1 MLPPLGS
8 ATFSPGHVFS
18 GREYGSQT
26 NSSPEISGIYVFAI
40 CSMTDFIVACAA
52 ATSGPS
58 KRSFT
63 TFSAVSAMNLTENPP
78 SLVKELISAIR
89 SFTLFSKASPPS
101 RRLWFQYIVFV
112 PGMQEVEAARSP
124 PLFPSQRAGGA
135 PAPYKRFAGGKI
147 LAEGEFTSPEHFNFP
162 RNPKRRTR
170 RFVVSFFLERAT
182 RLELASRHPANGS
195 PPFAGALPHL

>member
-63 TFSAVSAMNLTENPP
+63 TFSAVSATNLTENPP

-112 PGMQEVEAARSP
+112 PGMQEVEAASSP
-124 PLFPSQRAGGA
+124 SNEKTGHPTLGVLRQM
-135 PAPYKRFAGGKI
+135 
-147 LAEGEFTSPEHFNFP
+147 
-162 RNPKRRTR
+162 
-170 RFVVSFFLERAT
+170 ERAT
-182 RLELASRHPANGS
+182 RLELATSTLARWRS
-195 PPFAGALPHL
+195 TR

>member
-1 MLPPLGS
+1 M
-8 ATFSPGHVFS
+8 
-18 GREYGSQT
+18 
-26 NSSPEISGIYVFAI
+26 
-40 CSMTDFIVACAA
+40 
-52 ATSGPS
+52 
-58 KRSFT
+58 
-63 TFSAVSAMNLTENPP
+63 
-78 SLVKELISAIR
+78 
-89 SFTLFSKASPPS
+89 
-101 RRLWFQYIVFV
+101 
-112 PGMQEVEAARSP
+112 EAARSP

-195 PPFAGALPHL
+195 PPFAGALPHLGLNRAFGAGWRQRVRLLTKKQDTQLWVSFVKWSGQRGSNSLPPPWQGGALPDELCPRNKGYFNREIPACQDSSARFSSFSSETGVSWPSITNSIRPTGPSAG